1 MAKQRKI
8 FTMWLLHAHTCPATC
23 TLMLL
28 ITPLRKQCM
37 MKSHRR
43 AKQIQEQITKTDN
56 LEIWWD
62 YKIPTMSKIPHNRPD
77 MVIWDTQ
84 NKTCKIVDICVPL
97 DINVELRHT
106 TKVDNY
112 APLVDQLQRLY
123 PQYKYQMIPVI
134 IGAMGTVPKTLR
146 GNLTRVG
153 VPEDAIKS
161 LIERVQRLA
170 LLGTLKIVEN
180 FQKM

>member
-1 MAKQRKI
+1 
-8 FTMWLLHAHTCPATC
+8 
-23 TLMLL
+23 
-28 ITPLRKQCM
+28 
-37 MKSHRR
+37 
-43 AKQIQEQITKTDN
+43 
-56 LEIWWD
+56 
-62 YKIPTMSKIPHNRPD
+62 MSKIPHNRPD

-170 LLGTLKIVEN
+170 LLGTLKIVKN